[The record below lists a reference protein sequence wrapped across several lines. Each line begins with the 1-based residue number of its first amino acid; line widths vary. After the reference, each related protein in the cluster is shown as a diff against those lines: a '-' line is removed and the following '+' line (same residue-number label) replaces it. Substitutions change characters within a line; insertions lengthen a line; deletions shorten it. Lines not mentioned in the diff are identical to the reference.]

1 MSLTETVRTLL
12 SILFSKPLS
21 TLPGP
26 TSTKTVTPLPISSPA
41 ACVNLT
47 GAVSW
52 LTSSSR

>member
-26 TSTKTVTPLPISSPA
+26 TSTKTVTPLPISSRA